1 MIRLLHEQIINE
13 GKDKMFL
20 IEKLTKLQDIE
31 RRANPS
37 TLVLERREVEQQSPL
52 HLEELG
58 AAPDLRLRRSVQE
71 ENAIA

>member
-52 HLEELG
+52 HLEELD
-58 AAPDLRLRRSVQE
+58 AAPDLRLRRSLQE

>member
-37 TLVLERREVEQQSPL
+37 TLLLERREVEQQSPL
-52 HLEELG
+52 YLEELG
-58 AAPDLRLRRSVQE
+58 AGPDLRLRRSVQE